1 MKLQDLLQALQDLA
15 PVAYSEDY
23 DNVGLLVKGD
33 ENISGVL
40 VSLDCTEAV
49 IEEAIEKNC
58 NAVVSHHPILFK
70 GIKRITGATY
80 VERTLIK
87 AIRNNISII
96 ATHTNLD
103 NVHTGVNAE
112 ICRRLGI
119 QNPTILKPKS
129 SLLSK
134 LYTYVPTSHFE
145 KVRDALFVAGAGNIG
160 NYSEC
165 SFSVDGQGTFKAN
178 SEAKPFVGEI
188 GQRHTESEK
197 KLEVIFPSHLE
208 LQVLKS
214 LRSAHPYEEIAYEII
229 ALENTHPL
237 VGSGMIGNLS
247 APTDVREFLQEVKLA
262 LGIPVIRHT
271 SWIKDTVQ
279 RVAVCGGA
287 GFFLLHDAI
296 KAGAEIFITS
306 DVKYHD
312 FFEADGKILLAD
324 AGHFE
329 TEQFTKELLA
339 NDIQKKFPTLAVLIS
354 ETNTNPVNYL

>member
-1 MKLQDLLQALQDLA
+1 MKLQDLLHALQDLA
-15 PVAYSEDY
+15 PAAYSEDY

-33 ENISGVL
+33 DDILGVL

-58 NAVVSHHPILFK
+58 NVVVSHHPILFK
-70 GIKRITGATY
+70 GIKRITGSNY

-96 ATHTNLD
+96 AIHTNLD

-112 ICRRLGI
+112 LCRRLGI

-134 LYTYVPTSHFE
+134 LYTYVPTSHVE
-145 KVRDALFVAGAGNIG
+145 KVKDALFVVGAGNIG

-188 GQRHTESEK
+188 GQRHTEEEK
-197 KLEVIFPSHLE
+197 KLEVIFPTYLE
-208 LQVLKS
+208 SQVLKA
-214 LRSAHPYEEIAYEII
+214 LRRAHPYEEIAYEII
-229 ALENTHPL
+229 GLGNAHPL

-247 APTDVREFLQEVKLA
+247 APTNVQKFLQGVKVA
-262 LGIPVIRHT
+262 LGVPVIRHT
-271 SWIKDTVQ
+271 TWIKETVQ
-279 RVAVCGGA
+279 RIAVCGGA

-296 KAGAEIFITS
+296 KAGADVFITS
-306 DVKYHD
+306 DIKYHD

-339 NDIQKKFPTLAVLIS
+339 HDIQKKFPTFAVLIS
-354 ETNTNPVNYL
+354 KTNTNLVNYL